1 MQSTHRVTCLKHTKT
16 NKDFHLHFRP
26 FKYSG
31 STRTTPSVERRTD
44 STLVRKNSQTMK
56 QRMIPEMV
64 LPILPFNLP
73 PFLHGLSWTFFYSLV
88 SIPLSPGFPFL
99 DSLTNG
105 FHRVHMV
112 HEVPFPQVDGELLWN
127 NFPCYSHNHF
137 WMDSPE
143 APNPD
148 PWDLEGCTHLSL
160 LPSHLPSWAR
170 FSHLPIGAG
179 LLKHPMRRKPE
190 RGWRGGL
197 EVQGRGNKGIRE
209 KKKYS

>member
-1 MQSTHRVTCLKHTKT
+1 
-16 NKDFHLHFRP
+16 
-26 FKYSG
+26 
-31 STRTTPSVERRTD
+31 
-44 STLVRKNSQTMK
+44 
-56 QRMIPEMV
+56 MV

-73 PFLHGLSWTFFYSLV
+73 PFLHSLSWTFFYSLV

-105 FHRVHMV
+105 FHHVHMV

-127 NFPCYSHNHF
+127 NFACYSHNHF
-137 WMDSPE
+137 GMDSPD

-179 LLKHPMRRKPE
+179 LLKHPMGRKPE

-197 EVQGRGNKGIRE
+197 EVQGRGNKGSGEKRNILRIRRGSRSIGWG
-209 KKKYS
+209 KGRDNRDRIQGHKLGRDWKSPYPKGKYLDWGREQFTDSKD